1 MRLLLKLNARHA
13 DSLLPINYQYQ
24 LSSAIYKLL
33 KFGSEEFAQFLHDR
47 GYPLNGRAY
56 KLFTFAMKFERF
68 KIENDKIRL
77 ISPAAHLFVTSPLID
92 DFIKNFV
99 IGTFEKQILEI
110 ISPLATTEFFIRQI
124 ETLPEPNFN
133 DEMKFI
139 LLSPLVLS
147 TKKEFNGALK
157 QYYLRANDTA
167 DINRVLTNNL
177 INKYAIVYNS
187 KLKIDELNLT
197 WDDTYLR
204 THPRTTKKI
213 TIDENGESPID
224 VIGLQA
230 PFTITGD
237 QRLIKLGYECG
248 FGEKNSM
255 GFGMA
260 DTDFTDFHGLNR
272 KQNGIN

>member
-1 MRLLLKLNARHA
+1 MKLKLTLFASGLREMTV
-13 DSLLPINYQYQ
+13 NYHYP
-24 LSSAIYKLL
+24 LSSAIYNLL
-33 KFGSEEFAQFLHDR
+33 RFSSPQFSSFLHDI
-47 GYPLNGRAY
+47 GYQLNGKNY
-56 KLFTFAMKFERF
+56 KLFTFALRFEAIKFFYDR
-68 KIENDKIRL
+68 IIL
-77 ISPAAHLFVTSPLID
+77 LSPNVNLFVSSPLID
-92 DFIKNFV
+92 SFIQNFV
-99 IGTFEKQILEI
+99 IGTFEKQTLEI
-110 ISPLATTEFFIRQI
+110 TSPVAATKFSIRQI

-177 INKYAIVYNS
+177 INKYAVAYNS
-187 KLKIDELNLT
+187 KLKVGELNLM

-204 THPRTTKKI
+204 THPRITKKI

-260 DTDFTDFHGLNR
+260 EP
-272 KQNGIN
+272 I